1 MNALKSPQPFLQVVE
16 PVSIKSHQPVQR
28 KRRRPHQVLAI
39 ETTAK
44 LVINGVFILA
54 GFSAMIRILPYQ
66 LSQQQR
72 LQEIRAEVKL
82 AEARVD
88 RLRTDF
94 SRSFDPQQTSSI
106 MQSQGHRVDPSQRQ
120 IVWLDA
126 QSAAAKPLPQGF

>member
-16 PVSIKSHQPVQR
+16 PASLKPRPVQR
-28 KRRRPHQVLAI
+28 KQRRPHQVLAI

-44 LVINGVFILA
+44 LVLNGVFIVA
-54 GFSAMIRILPYQ
+54 GFSAMVRILPYQ

-72 LQEIRAEVKL
+72 LQEIRSEVKL

-94 SRSFDPQQTSSI
+94 SRSFDPQQTGSI

-120 IVWLDA
+120 IIWLDSQPPA
-126 QSAAAKPLPQGF
+126 SKPLPPGF